1 MVGICERLGCKATE
15 FVVVVAKTATKT
27 TQSVCGAED
36 YGVAEFVGGFQG
48 FVNGLRGVRFGEV
61 DIDFRQF
68 LIENVA
74 VFGVDDSLHG
84 RADDADVVFFQNALT
99 VERNAAVQCGL
110 PAKRQEDAVGTLFGD
125 NFFDKFGRHGQ
136 EINLVRHL
144 VGSLHSGDVWVHEDG
159 LDAFLFECFEGLR
172 AGVVKLACLANFQR
186 SRPQEQHFVDVGKF
200 HNRLL

>member
-1 MVGICERLGCKATE
+1 MG
-15 FVVVVAKTATKT
+15 
-27 TQSVCGAED
+27 
-36 YGVAEFVGGFQG
+36 
-48 FVNGLRGVRFGEV
+48 FGEV
-61 DIDFRQF
+61 YIDFCQL
-68 LIENVA
+68 LIENIA
-74 VFGVDDSLHG
+74 VFGVDDCLYG

-110 PAKRQEDAVGTLFGD
+110 PSKRQQDAVRTLLG
-125 NFFDKFGRHGQ
+125 NYFFDKFGRYGQ

-186 SRPQEQHFVDVGKF
+186 SRPQEQHFVDVREF
-200 HNRLL
+200 HNCVL